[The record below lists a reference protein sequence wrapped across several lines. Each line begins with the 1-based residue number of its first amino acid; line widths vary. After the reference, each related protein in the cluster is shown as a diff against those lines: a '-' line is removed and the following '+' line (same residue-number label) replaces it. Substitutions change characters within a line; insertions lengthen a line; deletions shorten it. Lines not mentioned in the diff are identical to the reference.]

1 MLNKKYNLNTVREY
15 IESFSYKL
23 LSTEYIN
30 ARSKLKLK
38 CPSEHIYNVK
48 WPDFKNNHRCPECA
62 LVKGW
67 SKPEKE
73 IAEYVKTIYLNNII
87 ENDRTQIKNY
97 WTNKNLE
104 LDIWLPEIRKAIEF
118 NGSYWHNNDKS
129 KWYDEMKKK
138 QCIQKG
144 IDLLVINEQD
154 WYDDKK
160 LQLNNI
166 GGFINV

>member
-30 ARSKLKLK
+30 ARSKLK

-62 LVKGW
+62 SVKGW

-129 KWYDEMKKK
+129 RWYDEIKKK